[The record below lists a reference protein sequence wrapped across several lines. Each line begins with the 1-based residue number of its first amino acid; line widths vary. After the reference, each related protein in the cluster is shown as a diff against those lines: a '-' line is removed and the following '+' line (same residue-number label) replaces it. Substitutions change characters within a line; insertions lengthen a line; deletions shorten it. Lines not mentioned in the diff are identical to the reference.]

1 MPNANKS
8 DGAVGY
14 CRPPAATRFQP
25 GQSGNPSGRPKGAKG
40 SRAIAKRVLM
50 EKHRADPNGSGRVR
64 AYTALELTIMLL
76 KKLAAAGDQRA
87 YRSMM
92 ELGRRFGPPDDGKPV
107 GYLIVPE
114 PCATT
119 EEWQALYGPKDG
131 PPPNFEE

>member
-1 MPNANKS
+1 MPNANNKS

-64 AYTALELTIMLL
+64 AYTALELNDG
-76 KKLAAAGDQRA
+76 AGSPL
-87 YRSMM
+87 RSA
-92 ELGRRFGPPDDGKPV
+92 G
-107 GYLIVPE
+107 
-114 PCATT
+114 
-119 EEWQALYGPKDG
+119 
-131 PPPNFEE
+131 